1 MTGAAMSREP
11 PLSAQLILRLQ
22 TTSGNRAVQ
31 RLLQRQS
38 APQSADEDTRGRSLQ
53 CRPTLTTRRGEARAK
68 WWRRLPRLFR
78 KGRKTD
84 AGS

>member
-1 MTGAAMSREP
+1 MSREP

-31 RLLQRQS
+31 RLLQRQ
-38 APQSADEDTRGRSLQ
+38 AALQSADEAGRGRPAHR
-53 CRPTLTTRRGEARAK
+53 RPALPSSRGEARAK
-68 WWRRLPRLFR
+68 WWRRLPRFLR
-78 KGRKTD
+78 RRQKAD